1 MSLLVG
7 GAQPFGVILLE
18 DLRLLRAD
26 MQQIFATMVVQD
38 HVAPGSFAS
47 EWWPGGG
54 LWDDASG
61 VYGGILEGTSLAWG
75 PYDQAG
81 PGGSS
86 RYGFVGV
93 TRDALGTPAGN
104 CVVKLFRTA
113 DDRLIDRTTS
123 DPLGNFL
130 LNTPYYPDQ
139 HYIVCHKTDGPVIS
153 GASVNTL
160 IGT

>member
-1 MSLLVG
+1 MSMLVG
-7 GAQPFGVILLE
+7 SAQPFGVILFE

-26 MQQIFATMVVQD
+26 MRMIWAIFFDGDRVATASFAT
-38 HVAPGSFAS
+38 

-54 LWDDASG
+54 LFDDAEG
-61 VYGGILEGTSLAWG
+61 VHGGVIEGSSNAWG
-75 PYDQAG
+75 SYDQAG
-81 PGGSS
+81 PGGAS
-86 RYGFVGV
+86 RFGFVGV
-93 TRDALGTPAGN
+93 TRDSNGTPVGN
-104 CVVKLFRTA
+104 CVVKLFRTSN
-113 DDRLIDRTTS
+113 DLLIDKITS

-139 HYIVCHKTDGPVIS
+139 HYIVCHKVDGPVIS

>member
-7 GAQPFGVILLE
+7 AAQPFGVNLLE

-26 MQQIFATMVVQD
+26 MQPIFATFQNID

-47 EWWPGGG
+47 AWWPGGG
-54 LWDDASG
+54 MWDDIGG
-61 VYGGILEGTSLAWG
+61 VYGGILEGTSIAWG

-86 RYGFVGV
+86 RFGFVGV
-93 TRDALGTPAGN
+93 TRDANGTPVGN
-104 CVVKLFRTA
+104 CVVKLFRTSN
-113 DDRLIDRTTS
+113 DLLIDKITS

-139 HYIVCHKTDGPVIS
+139 HYIVCHKVDGPVIS